1 MRRILIFDTT
11 LRDGEQSPGASL
23 NVDEKLVIAKQLE
36 SLGVDVI
43 EAGFP
48 ISSSGDFDSVRL
60 IAEKVRRPVICG
72 LARAVDQD
80 IDAAARALEPAR
92 RRRIHTFIATSRI
105 HMEKKLKMK
114 PEEVLERAR
123 AAVKRARQYTD
134 DVEFSPEDATR
145 SELTFLCQV
154 VEAAIDAGATTVNI
168 PDTVGYSEP
177 EDFEAR
183 IRALL
188 ERVPNIRKAVLSVHC
203 HNDLGL
209 AVANSLAAVKAGAS
223 QVECTINGIG
233 ERAGNASLE
242 EIVMALRQHR
252 ESYQAETSILTQEI
266 WNSSRL
272 VSNLTGLEVQRNK
285 AIVGENAFAHE
296 AGIHQHGV
304 IQDPETYEIIRAEDV
319 GWQGNQLSLG
329 KHSGKHGVEKVLK
342 ERGYLLEPDQL
353 SLVVQRVKEV
363 ADRQKRVEEDD
374 VVAIARD
381 VMNDLT
387 PDEQLMVLKEVSVMT
402 GNGFTPSA
410 TIKLALEGKEV
421 VGTGTGVGPVDAAAH
436 ALASLVRAHVGHTLR
451 LAEYGLKAITGGTDA
466 LAHAN
471 IRFEDE
477 AGDQFRGE
485 AVHADVIIASVQA
498 MVKGANRAMNF
509 QKRSRSHAA
518 EGSRNGGRVSPLPSG
533 GAAVGAEP
541 APLPLTSDGDPS

>member
-1 MRRILIFDTT
+1 MRRIQIFDTT

-23 NVDEKLVIAKQLE
+23 NVDEKLVIAKQLD

-48 ISSSGDFDSVRL
+48 TSSPGDFEGVRL
-60 IAEKVRRPVICG
+60 IAEKVHGPVICG
-72 LARAVDQD
+72 LARATAQD
-80 IDAAARALEPAR
+80 IDVAARALEPAP

-105 HMEKKLKMK
+105 HMEKKLKK
-114 PEEVLERAR
+114 SPPEVLELAQ
-123 AAVKRARQYTD
+123 AAVRRARQYTD

-145 SELTFLCQV
+145 SDLDFLCQV
-154 VEAAIDAGATTVNI
+154 VEAAIDAGATTINI
-168 PDTVGYSEP
+168 PDTVGYAVP
-177 EDFEAR
+177 DAFVAR
-183 IRALL
+183 LRHLYEKVSGL
-188 ERVPNIRKAVLSVHC
+188 RKVVLSVHC

-209 AVANSLAAVKAGAS
+209 AVANSLAAVGAGAG

-242 EIVMALRQHR
+242 EIVMALRLHGHGIGV
-252 ESYQAETSILTQEI
+252 ETGIHTQEI
-266 WNSSRL
+266 WKASRL

-304 IQDPETYEIIRAEDV
+304 ILDRSTYEIIRAEDV
-319 GWQGNQLSLG
+319 GWQGNQIVIG
-329 KHSGKHGVEKVLK
+329 KHSGKHGVESVLK
-342 ERGYLLEPDQL
+342 ERGYLLEDEQL
-353 SLVVQRVKEV
+353 KEVVKRVKDLTDQEK
-363 ADRQKRVEEDD
+363 AVEEDD

-387 PDEQLMVLKEVSVMT
+387 PEEQLLSLKEVSVMT

-410 TIKLALEGKEV
+410 TIKLQLEGKEV
-421 VGTGTGVGPVDAAAH
+421 LGMGNGVGPVDAAAH
-436 ALASLVRAHVGHTLR
+436 ALVSIVSAQVGSSLR

-466 LAHAN
+466 LAHAS

-477 AGDQFRGE
+477 LQNNFRGE
-485 AVHADVIIASVQA
+485 AIDADVIIASVQA

-509 QKRSRSHAA
+509 RKRQQNGKQQSTAKPGISALAA
-518 EGSRNGGRVSPLPSG
+518 QAGAVPL
-533 GAAVGAEP
+533 
-541 APLPLTSDGDPS
+541 SDYRDKR